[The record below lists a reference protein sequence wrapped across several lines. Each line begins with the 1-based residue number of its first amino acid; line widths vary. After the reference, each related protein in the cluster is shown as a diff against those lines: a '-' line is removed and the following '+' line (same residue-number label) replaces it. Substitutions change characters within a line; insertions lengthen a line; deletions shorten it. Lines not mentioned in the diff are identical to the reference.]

1 MIGAIILAA
10 GASSRM
16 GRPKAALPLGR
27 HGHTVLSMG
36 VRALIAAGVP
46 RVVVVAGAH
55 PEAVR
60 RALGSH
66 DRRVLVVDHP
76 AWPEGQLST
85 LLRGLDALD
94 HPGLEAVLVTL
105 VDVPLVSPETVRALM
120 REWRATGAPIVRPA
134 HGDRHGHPVLFA
146 RRLFVELRAADLRT
160 GAKPVVHAH
169 ANELVNLPVTDEGAF
184 VDLDVPEDYER
195 AKRMVEGGESG
206 VGSRESG
213 VRNQELGG
221 RSRRSPSS

>member
-1 MIGAIILAA
+1 MIGAIVLAA

-27 HGHTVLSMG
+27 RGHTVLSMG
-36 VRALIAAGVP
+36 VSALLAAGVP

-60 RALGSH
+60 GALGAR
-66 DRRVLVVDHP
+66 DQRVSVIDHP
-76 AWPEGQLST
+76 AWSEGQLST
-85 LLRGLDALD
+85 LLCGLEAIE
-94 HPGLEAVLVTL
+94 HPGLEAALVTL

-134 HGDRHGHPVLFA
+134 QGDRHGHPVLFD

-169 ANELVNLPVTDEGAF
+169 ANELVNLPVADEGAF
-184 VDLDVPEDYER
+184 VDLDVLEDYER
-195 AKRMVEGGESG
+195 VQRMLT
-206 VGSRESG
+206 SREQGSG
-213 VRNQELGG
+213 SAGLI
-221 RSRRSPSS
+221 PDP